1 MIVRSRIAAAVVVS
15 SALIASSVSERE
27 GVAQSD
33 AQSLDAFSTSGTV
46 TQNGQTHQYRVE
58 HLPASSFPALPTAV
72 AAELNRRECLIP
84 QTYQAHGPENV
95 IHGSFRQAGERDWAV
110 LCSVHG
116 TVSLLVFF
124 AGEAESPTVLAT
136 AAETTRLELDNA
148 SGKLEFDW
156 GIDVASPE
164 LVHEAQS
171 DMRRRPPRLDHDSVA
186 DSVIDGVTTYHFY
199 AGNA

>member
-46 TQNGQTHQYRVE
+46 TQNGQAHQYRVE

-95 IHGSFRQAGERDWAV
+95 IHGSFRQAGERDA
-110 LCSVHG
+110 
-116 TVSLLVFF
+116 
-124 AGEAESPTVLAT
+124 LAH
-136 AAETTRLELDNA
+136 
-148 SGKLEFDW
+148 
-156 GIDVASPE
+156 V
-164 LVHEAQS
+164 
-171 DMRRRPPRLDHDSVA
+171 DHD
-186 DSVIDGVTTYHFY
+186 GGL
-199 AGNA
+199 GNVF